1 MSNNTQGDSSTQLQ
15 STIEVT
21 TDQIL
26 KFPETPSDL
35 LVTGSA
41 LVAVVILA
49 LYLKQIFK
57 GRGRASE
64 CEEPPGS
71 GKHALASRR

>member
-35 LVTGSA
+35 LVTDQLSWQW
-41 LVAVVILA
+41 
-49 LYLKQIFK
+49 LYWPCI
-57 GRGRASE
+57 
-64 CEEPPGS
+64 
-71 GKHALASRR
+71 

>member
-49 LYLKQIFK
+49 LYLKKVFK
-57 GRGRASE
+57 ICKFIQNKLFLDLIERTRILK
-64 CEEPPGS
+64 
-71 GKHALASRR
+71 GK

>member
-26 KFPETPSDL
+26 KFPETPSDV
-35 LVTGSA
+35 LVTGPA

-57 GRGRASE
+57 GRGPRQ
-64 CEEPPGS
+64 
-71 GKHALASRR
+71 

>member
-26 KFPETPSDL
+26 KFPETSSDL

-57 GRGRASE
+57 GRGPRQ
-64 CEEPPGS
+64 
-71 GKHALASRR
+71 